1 MLRTAEK
8 AILKCLRLSYRGFY
22 VDIGN
27 VVGSDGDKIWTVALN
42 ESNKDT
48 PLVLLHGLGAGS
60 GLWVMNLDD
69 LAKDRAV
76 YSIDILG
83 FGRSSRPQFDKDGEV
98 AEMQFVRSI
107 NEWRREM
114 NIRKMILCGHSF
126 GSYLASSYALVYP
139 DHIHHLILT
148 DPWGFPEKPSDV
160 NQKYNV
166 PTWVK
171 MVAYAVQPLNPLW
184 MIRAV
189 GPFGQ
194 WVVEKTRPDIMR
206 KFKGVVKDENLISQ
220 YIHQCNAQ
228 TPAGEAAF
236 HSMMEGFGWAKNPMI
251 KRIHQMRED
260 VPLTLVYGSKS
271 WVDHSS
277 GSVIKKLRP
286 QSYVNVHIINE
297 AGHHV
302 YADKP
307 EEFNSIIVNTCAKS
321 DQILTQIKLAENESE
336 DEEVVMV
343 DEIKSNKS

>member
-1 MLRTAEK
+1 M
-8 AILKCLRLSYRGFY
+8 
-22 VDIGN
+22 
-27 VVGSDGDKIWTVALN
+27 N
-42 ESNKDT
+42 EANKDT

-60 GLWVMNLDD
+60 ALWVMNLDE
-69 LAKDRAV
+69 LAKNRAV

-83 FGRSSRPQFDKDGEV
+83 FGRSSRPNFDKDSSV
-98 AEMQFVRSI
+98 AEIQLIRSI

-126 GSYLASSYALVYP
+126 GSYLACSYALVYP
-139 DHIHHLILT
+139 DHIHHLILA
-148 DPWGFPEKPSDV
+148 DAWGFPEKPTDV

-166 PTWVK
+166 PFWVK
-171 MVAYAVQPLNPLW
+171 AIAYAVQPLNPLW

-206 KFKGVVKDENLISQ
+206 KYNTFVKEENAISH

-228 TPAGEAAF
+228 NPSGESAF
-236 HSMMEGFGWAKNPMI
+236 HAMMEGFGWAKNPMI
-251 KRIHQMRED
+251 KRIHEMRDD
-260 VPLTLVYGSKS
+260 VPLTLIYGSKS

-277 GSVIKKLRP
+277 GKVIKSLRP
-286 QSYVNVHIINE
+286 KSYVKVHVIDG

-307 EEFNSIIVNTCAKS
+307 DEFNSIIVKTCEVSNDVK
-321 DQILTQIKLAENESE
+321 KLIEEIE
-336 DEEVVMV
+336 DVEEEEGKV
-343 DEIKSNKS
+343 KAS